1 MDGTSSKQIFL
12 EIFNLTE
19 EISAFFNLVEMWK
32 SQRRLDKCLKQL
44 IGSRNSDTK
53 NKYQSG
59 KTYLKRKKIKILDH
73 PFYSPDL

>member
-1 MDGTSSKQIFL
+1 MDGTSS
-12 EIFNLTE
+12 
-19 EISAFFNLVEMWK
+19 
-32 SQRRLDKCLKQL
+32 KQL

-59 KTYLKRKKIKILDH
+59 KTYLKRKKLKILDH